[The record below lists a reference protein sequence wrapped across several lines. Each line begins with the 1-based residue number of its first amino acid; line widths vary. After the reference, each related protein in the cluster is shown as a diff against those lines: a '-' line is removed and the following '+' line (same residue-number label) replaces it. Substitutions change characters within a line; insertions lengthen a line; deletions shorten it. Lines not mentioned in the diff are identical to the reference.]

1 MTHVN
6 YFSDGSG
13 AQYKNY
19 KNFANLCYH
28 ELDFNLTA
36 SWSFF
41 AISHEKGPWDGIRG
55 VVKRLA
61 TRHSKQLVKS
71 GKERLLSAK
80 PLCKYARE
88 NIAGVEVF
96 YVLTEEAAEQAAN

>member
-1 MTHVN
+1 M
-6 YFSDGSG
+6 
-13 AQYKNY
+13 
-19 KNFANLCYH
+19 
-28 ELDFNLTA
+28 
-36 SWSFF
+36 
-41 AISHEKGPWDGIRG
+41 
-55 VVKRLA
+55 VKRLA